1 MELKNI
7 KCSYHR
13 NGIAGVGF
21 HVTTFTC
28 EDEGETLH
36 LVGVLF
42 PNGGECAVLNID
54 ALMEDKIDFIQGYG
68 YRGDIFEPELRNAIY
83 KKDLSG
89 A

>member
-1 MELKNI
+1 MKLSKI
-7 KCSYHR
+7 KSSYHR

-21 HVTTFTC
+21 HVATFTC
-28 EDEGETLH
+28 EDEAETLH
-36 LVGVLF
+36 LVAVLF

-54 ALMEDKIDFIQGYG
+54 ALKDDKIDFVQGYG
-68 YRGDIFEPELRNAIY
+68 YRGDIFEPELRDAIY